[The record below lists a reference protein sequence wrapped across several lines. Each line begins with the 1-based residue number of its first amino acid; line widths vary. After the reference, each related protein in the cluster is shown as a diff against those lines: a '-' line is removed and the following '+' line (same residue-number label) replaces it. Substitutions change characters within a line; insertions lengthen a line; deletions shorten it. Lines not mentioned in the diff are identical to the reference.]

1 MKLEDEIDAFLA
13 SLSFERAMAAN
24 TCEAYARD
32 LRRFAE
38 DLSRRGRTC
47 AAEIAREDIVGFL
60 RRERDRGRASTTRAR
75 RRAAIR
81 MFLRYLKE
89 RHLIA
94 SDPSALMDS
103 AKKERPLP
111 RVLSEEE
118 VARLLDSVSGDKPR
132 ELRDRAMLE
141 VLYGCGLRVSELCAM
156 KMLDFVSDGEL
167 LRVTGKGSKERL
179 VPVGAAA
186 GRALNAYFAKA
197 RGTFLPPNRV
207 VPHVFLSALGK
218 PLTRQG
224 VFKLLRT
231 RAAAAGIPA
240 SRISPHVLRHS
251 YASHMLA
258 HGADIRAIQELL
270 GHVDIGTTQIYTH
283 VDAGRI
289 ADIHHRY
296 HPRADA

>member
-47 AAEIAREDIVGFL
+47 AAEITREDIVGFL
-60 RRERDRGRASTTRAR
+60 RHERDRGRASTTRAR

-111 RVLSEEE
+111 RVLS
-118 VARLLDSVSGDKPR
+118 
-132 ELRDRAMLE
+132 
-141 VLYGCGLRVSELCAM
+141 
-156 KMLDFVSDGEL
+156 
-167 LRVTGKGSKERL
+167 
-179 VPVGAAA
+179 
-186 GRALNAYFAKA
+186 
-197 RGTFLPPNRV
+197 
-207 VPHVFLSALGK
+207 
-218 PLTRQG
+218 
-224 VFKLLRT
+224 
-231 RAAAAGIPA
+231 
-240 SRISPHVLRHS
+240 
-251 YASHMLA
+251 
-258 HGADIRAIQELL
+258 
-270 GHVDIGTTQIYTH
+270 
-283 VDAGRI
+283 
-289 ADIHHRY
+289 
-296 HPRADA
+296 